1 MAKSPPRFSAPAPRK
16 KKPTELVGRS
26 KVGGKLLEV
35 QTSGNFPEVFCQKN
49 QGTSDMF
56 LVNLHICNYIYAVC
70 YFLSFPVFYQFMNLL
85 THRNGRPSILAFC
98 HLQSSVNIFVLKK
111 AGGTMAFGVSAWL
124 MAALLYFWVW
134 RVYMSVQCTAIFPLL
149 PPKEKSPTF
158 ESDVGQLHRWKPMW

>member
-35 QTSGNFPEVFCQKN
+35 QTSGKIPEVFCQKN

-111 AGGTMAFGVSAWL
+111 AGGTMAFGVSA
-124 MAALLYFWVW
+124 
-134 RVYMSVQCTAIFPLL
+134 
-149 PPKEKSPTF
+149 
-158 ESDVGQLHRWKPMW
+158 